1 MKRTRQVEHC
11 ESCGQGADQDVHILT
26 VVLAGDARY
35 RVCTRC
41 ADVAV
46 PLQLPFEEER

>member
-1 MKRTRQVEHC
+1 MTESC
-11 ESCGQGADQDVHILT
+11 ESCGKAADRDTRIQT
-26 VVLAGDARY
+26 VVLAGDVRY

-46 PLQLPFEEER
+46 PQQLPFGESK

>member
-1 MKRTRQVEHC
+1 MRRTRQVEQC
-11 ESCGQGADQDVHILT
+11 ESCSKYADQDVHIMT

-46 PLQLPFEEER
+46 PLQLPFEEEQ

>member
-1 MKRTRQVEHC
+1 MSAEHC
-11 ESCGQGADQDVHILT
+11 ESCGKKADRDTRIQT
-26 VVLAGDARY
+26 VVLAGDVRY